1 MATLSPV
8 GVEPSAVCH
17 TVAHR
22 IRLRELRLLEGR
34 EPPSQQL
41 PITLLR
47 PDDGS
52 GGGGGERAEDAV
64 GYASVM
70 PVTAES
76 LTTERYL
83 DIMVR
88 GAEAAGMRRE
98 LVEELRATPCI
109 PRKPSA
115 EFQRF
120 PVSATGDKR
129 RFSRAEL
136 RGHPEHIHYI
146 TWCGTVLLHDSVA
159 NPEARQGLPALDSVS
174 EASGS
179 AMAMRTPSSFKGRFR
194 DGEDMALYAAVQF
207 YEPRYSE
214 AGCVSRGTTLHSIG

>member
-1 MATLSPV
+1 M
-8 GVEPSAVCH
+8 
-17 TVAHR
+17 
-22 IRLRELRLLEGR
+22 
-34 EPPSQQL
+34 
-41 PITLLR
+41 
-47 PDDGS
+47 
-52 GGGGGERAEDAV
+52 GG
-64 GYASVM
+64 
-70 PVTAES
+70 
-76 LTTERYL
+76 
-83 DIMVR
+83 
-88 GAEAAGMRRE
+88 E

-146 TWCGTVLLHDSVA
+146 TWCGAVLLHDSVA

-194 DGEDMALYAAVQF
+194 DGEDMPLTPDLLICSFFCSSVALGRAEEGPGGVHKDSWW
-207 YEPRYSE
+207 P
-214 AGCVSRGTTLHSIG
+214 